1 MDKEVVI
8 FRLFLAFVFSAII
21 GYEREVNQSNAGL
34 KTHILV
40 ALGSTLVALLQVEI
54 IHFVREIA
62 ISNPDSIINVSA
74 DASRLVSNV
83 ISGIGFLGA
92 GTIIVTKRN
101 VSGLTTAA
109 SIWTTASISI
119 AVGMGFYIVA
129 LAAFSFVLITLY
141 MFNHLFNVTKNY
153 RIIVKYVGG
162 VETLSK
168 INSIFEEMSLDFEI
182 AAYKSDVFDNY
193 IIRENVFI
201 MHDSKESDFEE
212 IVSKLSITD
221 NIVSVERT
229 NLY

>member
-1 MDKEVVI
+1 MKIEVI
-8 FRLFLAFVFSAII
+8 LLRLFLAFIFSAVI

-40 ALGSTLVALLQVEI
+40 AIGSAL
-54 IHFVREIA
+54 IA
-62 ISNPDSIINVSA
+62 IIQIEVVEYVRDIAALNVLGVVNVTA
-74 DASRLVSNV
+74 DASRLISQV

-109 SIWTTASISI
+109 SIWATASI
-119 AVGMGFYIVA
+119 ALALGMGFYKAA
-129 LAAFSFVLITLY
+129 LIGFSFVLLTL
-141 MFNHLFNVTKNY
+141 FLFNKLFNIQHSY
-153 RIIVKYVGG
+153 RVIIKYIGG
-162 VETLSK
+162 DESLEQIKTTLTDL
-168 INSIFEEMSLDFEI
+168 SLTYQLASYRSEI
-182 AAYKSDVFDNY
+182 TDSY

-201 MHDSKESDFEE
+201 IKDPSNIEFQK
-212 IVSKLSITD
+212 IVSKLSTKN

>member
-168 INSIFEEMSLDFEI
+168 ISSIFEEMSLDFEI

>member
-54 IHFVREIA
+54 INFVREIA

-141 MFNHLFNVTKNY
+141 MFNHLLNVTKNY

-168 INSIFEEMSLDFEI
+168 ISSIFEEMSLDFEI

>member
-54 IHFVREIA
+54 INFVREIA
-62 ISNPDSIINVSA
+62 ISNPDSIINVSV

-168 INSIFEEMSLDFEI
+168 ISSIFEDMSLDFEI

>member
-168 INSIFEEMSLDFEI
+168 ISSIFEEMSLDFEI

-221 NIVSVERT
+221 NIVSVEKT

>member
-129 LAAFSFVLITLY
+129 LAAFSFVLITLF

-168 INSIFEEMSLDFEI
+168 ISSIFEEMSLDFEI

-221 NIVSVERT
+221 NIVSVEKT

>member
-129 LAAFSFVLITLY
+129 LAAFSFVLITLF

-168 INSIFEEMSLDFEI
+168 ISSIFEEMSLDFEI

>member
-1 MDKEVVI
+1 MKIEI
-8 FRLFLAFVFSAII
+8 ILLRLFLAFIFSAVI

-40 ALGSTLVALLQVEI
+40 AIGSAL
-54 IHFVREIA
+54 IA
-62 ISNPDSIINVSA
+62 IIQIEVVEYVRDMETLSATGLSNISA
-74 DASRLVSNV
+74 DASRLISQV

-109 SIWTTASISI
+109 SIWATASI
-119 AVGMGFYIVA
+119 ALALGMGFYKAA
-129 LAAFSFVLITLY
+129 LAGFIFVLLTLFL
-141 MFNHLFNVTKNY
+141 FNKLFNVQHSY
-153 RIIVKYVGG
+153 RVIIKYIGG
-162 VETLSK
+162 DEALDEIKQTLT
-168 INSIFEEMSLDFEI
+168 NLSLKYQLATYRSEI
-182 AAYKSDVFDNY
+182 TDTY

-201 MHDSKESDFEE
+201 IRDPSNIEFEK
-212 IVSKLSITD
+212 IVSKLSTKD

>member
-141 MFNHLFNVTKNY
+141 IFNHLFNVTKNY

-168 INSIFEEMSLDFEI
+168 ISSIFEEMSLDFEI

-221 NIVSVERT
+221 NIVSVEKT